1 LYAVAGQTQRR
12 VVCKAEE
19 LPPGARRAV
28 DVDGRSICVM
38 NVGGRLYGIRNIC
51 PHQGASLCRG
61 TVGSTMLPSKPL
73 EYVVGLENLV
83 LRCPWHGWE
92 FRLDTG
98 VSLFDPKI
106 RVKVYPVE
114 VEDGEIVLDA
124 G

>member
-1 LYAVAGQTQRR
+1 MAGQTQRR
-12 VVCKAEE
+12 VVCKEEE

-38 NVGGRLYGIRNIC
+38 NVRGRLYAVRNI
-51 PHQGASLCRG
+51 
-61 TVGSTMLPSKPL
+61 GSTMLPSKPL
-73 EYVVGLENLV
+73 EYVVGLEDLV

-92 FRLDTG
+92 FRIDTG
-98 VSLFDPKI
+98 ISLFDPKT

>member
-12 VVCKAEE
+12 VVCKEEE

-38 NVGGRLYGIRNIC
+38 NVRGRLYAVRNIC

-61 TVGSTMLPSKPL
+61 TIGSTMLPSKPL
-73 EYVVGLENLV
+73 EYVVGLEDLV

-92 FRLDTG
+92 FRIACLKASRA
-98 VSLFDPKI
+98 VSHTKA
-106 RVKVYPVE
+106 RSARSCNSSSE
-114 VEDGEIVLDA
+114 A
-124 G
+124 